1 MSVSVT
7 AGDTHCYSWPIA
19 SRFLQSRRKREHDIV
34 DATRALFDERGLQ
47 DAPMDEIARAVG
59 INKAQIYRHFSSKE
73 ELFVLTVTR
82 YLDELRE
89 ELDAELAEVREPVA
103 RLERSIDGYAGFCLR
118 YPAFLD
124 CALSLMRRPAAELQD
139 SVSDAVWLR
148 LGQAMGALLG
158 GLSRTI
164 AAGASDGT
172 FAAADPDFAANHI
185 YAQTLGTMHLA
196 RSGVGVRKNEPGV
209 AEMFALDPQAVRRA
223 AVQGALATV
232 IREVEET
239 TP

>member
-1 MSVSVT
+1 MVT
-7 AGDTHCYSWPIA
+7 RTVTVWPIA
-19 SRFLQSRRKREHDIV
+19 TRFQTRRKRERDIV

-47 DAPMDEIARAVG
+47 DAPMEEIARAVG

-89 ELDAELAEVREPVA
+89 ELDADLADVREPVA
-103 RLERSIDGYAGFCLR
+103 SLERSIDGYAAFCLR

-139 SVSDAVWLR
+139 SVSEAVWLR

-158 GLSRTI
+158 GLSRTLD
-164 AAGASDGT
+164 AGARDGV
-172 FAAADPDFAANHI
+172 FAVADPDFTANHI

-196 RSGVGVRKNEPGV
+196 RSGVGVRRHEPGV

-232 IREVEET
+232 TREA
-239 TP
+239 P